1 MTQLPLL
8 RDDRWDHLA
17 ELVDHNKPLS
27 RLCYAA
33 AHVVMNE
40 SYSGIDHTLDKPGSA
55 KEIAEHVDWRSTMAV
70 RSSIAS
76 SGMGIAEAMDTAQR
90 FSLGWD
96 SARELIK
103 QTGNLG
109 VRFCAGAST
118 DHLDLVEKTSH
129 LVDGVCEQIEVI
141 RNASGIPVILPM
153 PLLPSLG
160 AHDDHYVSV
169 YTDIAR
175 NCSDGPLIVHWLGP
189 MFLPSLEGYF
199 PGDSFERIMRSDPS
213 KFRGAKLSMLDAVLE
228 VRLRRALLEDDQ
240 IMLTGDDFHFG
251 SLIAGDGPVER
262 TTMIGDI
269 KVPLGDFSHALLG
282 IFDAVSAPAS
292 LAIRLLDKGGR
303 KSYDEIMGHCEALGQ
318 CAFEE
323 PTKFYKTGLAFL
335 SWLNGC
341 QPNPMLVN
349 HEEQCRDRGHLQR
362 VASLA
367 SEAGAIKDAD
377 TANARLKEWT
387 SSND

>member
-1 MTQLPLL
+1 MTERAPL
-8 RDDRWDHLA
+8 RDDRWTHLE

-33 AHVVMNE
+33 AHVVMND
-40 SYSGIDHTLDKPGSA
+40 SYSGVGHSPDEPGSA
-55 KEIAEHVDWRSTMAV
+55 QEIAEHVDWSSTMAV

-96 SARELIK
+96 SARELIER
-103 QTGNLG
+103 TGELG
-109 VRFCAGAST
+109 IDFCAGAST
-118 DHLDLVEKTSH
+118 DHLTQVKTTTD
-129 LVDGVCEQIEVI
+129 LVDGVCQQIDIV
-141 RNASGIPVILPM
+141 RNAGGVPVILPM
-153 PLLPSLG
+153 PLLPALATEADG
-160 AHDDHYVSV
+160 YVAV
-169 YTDIAR
+169 YADIAR

-199 PGDSFERIMRSDPS
+199 PGDSFERVMRTDPS
-213 KFRGAKLSMLDAVLE
+213 KFRAAKLSMLDATLE
-228 VRLRRALLEDDQ
+228 ICLRRALLENDQ
-240 IMLTGDDFHFG
+240 VMLTGDDFHFG

-269 KVPLGDFSHALLG
+269 EVPLGDFSHALLG

-292 LAIRLLDKGGR
+292 LAIRLLDKGDR
-303 KSYDEIMGHCEALGQ
+303 ESYNEIMGHCEALGQ
-318 CAFEE
+318 CVFEE

-335 SWLNGC
+335 SWLNGN

-349 HEEQCRDRGHLQR
+349 HEETCRDKDYLLRIAR
-362 VASLA
+362 LA
-367 SEAGAIKDAD
+367 SDAGAIKDAD
-377 TANARLKEWT
+377 TANARLEQWM